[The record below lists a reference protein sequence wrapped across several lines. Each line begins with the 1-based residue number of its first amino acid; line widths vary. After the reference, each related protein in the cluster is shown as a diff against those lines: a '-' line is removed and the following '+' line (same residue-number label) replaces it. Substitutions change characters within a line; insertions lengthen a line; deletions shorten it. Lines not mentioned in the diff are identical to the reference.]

1 MSFLALPITEPFW
14 LLLAGLVFLI
24 SASIIQLRLSSK
36 DKVESR
42 EIE

>member
-14 LLLAGLVFLI
+14 LLLAGLVILI
-24 SASIIQLRLSSK
+24 SASMVQLRLARK

-42 EIE
+42 EIK